1 MSTKAILAHGASNKP
16 IQFAGAIILLAGA
29 GYLVYK
35 NAKPSEGE
43 KAVENA
49 ETNVSKDNPFSFAQF
64 LGQTIPS
71 GTPLLKVA
79 VAQSNA
85 KQVYDALSGYF
96 FDSPD
101 MIIGLFNSYKNK
113 AQVAMLAQA
122 FYNGYKRDILDF
134 LKKGNKT
141 FDFGTGGLSTTDYE
155 RILTIVS
162 KKPKF

>member
-1 MSTKAILAHGASNKP
+1 MSTKSILAQGASNKP
-16 IQFAGAIILLAGA
+16 IQFAIAGLIVVGG
-29 GYLVYK
+29 GYLAYK
-35 NAKPSEGE
+35 HFKPTMGE
-43 KAVENA
+43 KAVTNA
-49 ETNVSKDNPFSFAQF
+49 ETDVSKDNPFSFSQF
-64 LGQTIPS
+64 LSQSIPA

-79 VAQSNA
+79 TAQANA
-85 KQVYDALSGYF
+85 TQVYNALSGYF

-122 FYNGYKRDILDF
+122 FYNGYKRDILEF

-141 FDFGTGGLSTTDYE
+141 FDFGTGGLSTADYE

-162 KKPKF
+162 KKSKF